1 MRRLVLLLSLTI
13 GGLLS
18 QPAASEPRMPRIGL
32 EEPAQLRSAKISPR
46 EAAKLAERK
55 YGGKAL
61 GVSPDGA
68 GYRVKLLQGG
78 DVHTVYISP

>member
-1 MRRLVLLLSLTI
+1 MRNLVSLLSILI

-18 QPAASEPRMPRIGL
+18 QPAAAEPKFPRVQL
-32 EEPAQLRSAKISPR
+32 ESPTQLRSASLSPR
-46 EAAKLAERK
+46 EAAQRAERK

-61 GVSPDGA
+61 GVTADGA